1 MRWVK
6 IILAIAVALG
16 AAVAALVIFRKP
28 VAEVII
34 SQAMAAQGLPNP
46 VVRIDGLSINQIQIA
61 EISAGPRAGEA
72 PAALTLEDVAVTFA
86 LRDLLSARR
95 VEKII
100 VGDGSAR
107 IRIDESGAWN
117 VAGVS
122 FGGGDSGGGL
132 PFAALTI
139 ADLDVVIATPYGEA
153 AGIIAADYDENGAGS
168 LNATIESDAAGIGG
182 YVAEAARA
190 EISIALSENGDAD
203 GTLQYAGDLQS
214 PYGVIREGDF
224 TVNGAGSSWKD
235 LAAGNWRGF
244 NGAATISIRDVAMN
258 TANAPPRSA
267 LNAFSSAVGAGPIE
281 RLRIS
286 GDLGIVAEDQT
297 LSVAIDG
304 RPISIDADNG
314 ARAVLDAAMGDP
326 LIFLDEM
333 GPALAG
339 VMSLRS
345 AGVSATASLDARR
358 SETGWRF
365 NVPVRLSEVALSNIA
380 MNNMSAVLRGNVGA
394 EVIDFEATANGEIR
408 NASIG
413 RFSISNTP
421 GALSLIGEYD
431 PAAKTAVIRLP
442 QDNCAV
448 LDRLSFKI
456 AGQDMDASLR
466 DARLCAADG
475 PLAQISM
482 HSDPHTEFTG
492 VISAASGAYRLG
504 GTRFAGAPPSISVT
518 GDYFPA
524 ENRTIAKGKAKGGS
538 VLLNNLLRF
547 DRADADLE
555 FALEKN
561 AMTIKVDAE
570 RIRMSEYGDNARTAP
585 IFAAGALSLA
595 GEKATFN
602 YRAFTGDAVALGAGA
617 GEHNIRNATGAA
629 DFRFYRLTFAPGGL
643 QPDELA
649 PVLKGII
656 GLTRGAA
663 EGRAQFSWGAN
674 GVASSADL
682 RLEDVTFDGPGL
694 TVTETRG
701 VNGEISLSSLWPV
714 STAGAQTVTV
724 GGVDFGALQLERGE
738 IVFDMPGDDTLLVDR
753 AIFPWFGGQIG
764 VRGAR
769 ATFTGGNALAPLR
782 VESVDLK
789 QILEFIDVEGLSG
802 EGILNGELPLVVKDS
817 RASFVGGRL
826 TAEGPGRLSYVGN
839 AGAAAA
845 EAGGEARIAFDVLRD
860 LRYET
865 LSVLVDGPLDGRL
878 DFDIRFEGTGEV
890 SVNRASGRV
899 PVKYNIALEAAL
911 LDFFRQANL
920 SRNVE
925 LQIREAVEN
934 AEEP

>member
-6 IILAIAVALG
+6 IILAIAVVLG
-16 AAVAALVIFRKP
+16 AAIAALVVFRKP
-28 VAEVII
+28 VAETVIR
-34 SQAMAAQGLPNP
+34 QAMAAQGLPDP
-46 VVRIDGLSINQIQIA
+46 IVRVEALSINQLEIA
-61 EISAGPRAGEA
+61 EVSAGPRGGAA
-72 PAALTLEDVAVTFA
+72 PALLSLENVVVTFA
-86 LRDLLSARR
+86 LRDVLGSRR
-95 VEKII
+95 VERIA
-100 VGDGSAR
+100 VGGGTIR
-107 IRIDESGAWN
+107 IRIDENGAWDA
-117 VAGVS
+117 AGVS
-122 FGGGDSGGGL
+122 FGGGDSAGGL
-132 PFAALTI
+132 PFGSLTI
-139 ADLDVVIATPYGEA
+139 GDLNVALETPRGDA
-153 AGIIAADYDENGAGS
+153 AGVISADYDENGAGAVE
-168 LNATIESDAAGIGG
+168 ATFESDRAGIGG
-182 YVAEAARA
+182 FVAEAARA
-190 EISIALSENGDAD
+190 EISIALSVNGDVD
-203 GTLQYAGDLQS
+203 GTLQFTGDLQS
-214 PYGVIREGDF
+214 PYGKIREGDF

-235 LAAGNWRGF
+235 LAAGDWRGF
-244 NGAATISIRDVAMN
+244 NGAAEISVRDVAIN
-258 TANAPPRSA
+258 TANASARAA
-267 LNAFSSAVGAGPIE
+267 LNAFSSAIEAGPVE
-281 RLRIS
+281 RLLVS
-286 GDLGIVAEDQT
+286 GDLRVLAEDRT
-297 LSVAIDG
+297 LAVAIGD
-304 RPISIDADNG
+304 RPITLDADNG

-326 LIFLDEM
+326 LLFLDET

-339 VMSLRS
+339 VVSLRS
-345 AGVSATASLDARR
+345 AGVSATASVDAHR

-365 NVPVRLSEVALSNIA
+365 NFPVRLSEVALSNIA
-380 MNNMSAVLRGNVGA
+380 MNDMSAVLRGNVDA
-394 EVIDFEATANGEIR
+394 DAINFEATANGEIR

-421 GALSLIGEYD
+421 GALSLIGAYD
-431 PAAKTAVIRLP
+431 MAAKTAAIRLP
-442 QDNCAV
+442 RGNCAV

-456 AGQDMDASLR
+456 AGQDMDASLN
-466 DARLCAADG
+466 DARLCASDA

-482 HSDPHTEFTG
+482 QSDPHTEFAG

-504 GTRFAGAPPSISVT
+504 GTRFVGAPPSIAVT

-524 ENRTIAKGKAKGGS
+524 ENRTIATGEAKGGS

-547 DRADADLE
+547 DRAEADLE
-555 FALEKN
+555 FALEKS
-561 AMTIKVDAE
+561 AMTIRVDAE
-570 RIRMSEYGDNARTAP
+570 SMRMSEYGDNARTAP

-595 GEKATFN
+595 GDEATFN
-602 YRAFTGDAVALGAGA
+602 YRAFTGDGVALGAGA
-617 GEHNIRNATGAA
+617 GVHNIREATGAA
-629 DFRFYRLTFAPGGL
+629 DFKFDRLTFAPGGL

-663 EGRAQFSWGAN
+663 EGEARFAWGAD
-674 GVASSADL
+674 GIASSADL
-682 RLEDVTFDGPGL
+682 RLEDVTFEGPGL

-714 STAGAQTVTV
+714 STAGAQSVTV
-724 GGVDFGALQLERGE
+724 GGVDFGALQLTSGE
-738 IVFDMPGDDTLLVDR
+738 IVFDMPGDDTLLVER

-789 QILEFIDVEGLSG
+789 QILDFIDVEGLSG
-802 EGILNGELPLVVKDS
+802 EGTLNGELPLVVEDS

-878 DFDIRFEGTGEV
+878 DFDIRFVGTGEV

-899 PVKYNIALEAAL
+899 PVKYNISLEAAL